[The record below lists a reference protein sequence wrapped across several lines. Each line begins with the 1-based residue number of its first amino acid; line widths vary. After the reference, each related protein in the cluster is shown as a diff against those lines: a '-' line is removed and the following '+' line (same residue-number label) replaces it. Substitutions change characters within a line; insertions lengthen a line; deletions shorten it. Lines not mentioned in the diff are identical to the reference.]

1 MESLICASFLL
12 IMLDNLISFY
22 IINNKLNS
30 LEETIKGIDK
40 QLRNITPQ
48 QSKN

>member
-1 MESLICASFLL
+1 MESLICVSFLL
-12 IMLDNLISFY
+12 IMLDNFISFY

-30 LEETIKGIDK
+30 LEETIKDIDK